1 MSEIEFLFVLLV
13 FAAGLVRIAD
23 LVRVPY
29 PIVLVIGG
37 LAIGLVPGL
46 PDIVLEPELVFLVFL
61 PPLLTAAGFYA
72 SPHELWAERRALG
85 FLSLGLVLATIVTVA
100 VVAHELVAGL
110 PWAACFVLGAVV
122 APTDPV
128 AAIATFRRAGVPDRV
143 RLVVE
148 GESMINDASALVAFG
163 IALEVAQGG
172 SFDALEAFGKFLLS
186 ATGGIAV
193 GLVAGWLEVRIVRR
207 INERPLAILWT
218 VLGAYGSY
226 IGAEELG
233 VSGVL
238 ACVTAGLYLGWNSHR
253 AFDADTR
260 LSGVAFWEV
269 LEFILN
275 ALIFILLGLQLPA
288 LTDELRG
295 ELPFGDVVVAG
306 LVISATL
313 IGLRLLAQFI
323 PGVRTAD
330 GWREKVIVG
339 WSGMRGAVS
348 LAAALSVGLAVT
360 GRPQIVV
367 LTFVVILITLV
378 GQGLTLPALLKALHV
393 REERSWSPQEATAR
407 LEAAQ
412 SALDRLEELEA
423 EFDGEV
429 PEAVVRL
436 RELYRM
442 RFRMC
447 QDALTGAQDDR
458 RRLREARYRY
468 GTLRRELIGVEREA
482 LLTLRNEGRLRPEVL
497 RPIERELDLEEARL
511 SAASA

>member
-1 MSEIEFLFVLLV
+1 VSEIEFLFVLLLL
-13 FAAGLVRIAD
+13 AAGLVWIAD

-29 PIVLVIGG
+29 PIVLVVGG

-46 PDIVLEPELVFLVFL
+46 PDIALEPEIVFLVFL
-61 PPLLTAAGFYA
+61 PPLLTAAAFYA
-72 SPHELWAERRALG
+72 SPRELWAERRALG
-85 FLSLGLVLATIVTVA
+85 FLAIGLVLATIGTVA
-100 VVAHELVAGL
+100 LVAHALLDL

-163 IALEVAQGG
+163 IAVEVARGG
-172 SFDALEAFGKFLLS
+172 SFDALDAFAEFVLS
-186 ATGGIAV
+186 AAGGIAI
-193 GLVAGWLEVRIVRR
+193 GLAAGWLEVRIIRR

-218 VLGAYGSY
+218 VLAAYGSY
-226 IGAEELG
+226 IGAEELH

-238 ACVTAGLYLGWNSHR
+238 ACVMAGLYLGWHGHR

-260 LSGVAFWEV
+260 LSAIAFWEV

-275 ALIFILLGLQLPA
+275 ALIFILLGLQFPA

-295 ELPFGDVVVAG
+295 ELPFGEVVMAG

-313 IGLRLLAQFI
+313 IGLRLLAQFV

-330 GWREKVIVG
+330 GWREEVIVG

-348 LAAALSVGLAVT
+348 LAAALSVGLAVS

-367 LTFVVILITLV
+367 MTFIVILITLV
-378 GQGLTLPALLKALHV
+378 GQGLTLPLLLKALGV
-393 REERSWSPQEATAR
+393 REERSWSPEEATAR

-412 SALDRLEELEA
+412 SALDRLEEVEA

-436 RELYRM
+436 RELYRT

-447 QDALTGAQDDR
+447 QDALVGAQDER
-458 RRLREARYRY
+458 RRVREARYRY
-468 GTLRRELIGVEREA
+468 GNLRRELIGVEREA
-482 LLTLRNEGRLRPEVL
+482 LLSLRNEGRLRPEVL

-511 SAASA
+511 SAARA